1 MTSMFK
7 RSTGGLALRMKRY
20 AGRVAGVAA
29 LSLAASLALP
39 ALPAHAAESELRI
52 ASFRHPTTLDPLTGS
67 SGYDHTFLYPVYD
80 TLIGMDPATLEL
92 TPALAEKWSFP
103 DPKTLVLDLR
113 EGVKFHD
120 GTPFDAEA
128 AVFNLERARGGERSN
143 VKANLRAVERIEAT
157 GPLQVTL
164 HLKMPDISLPG
175 VLTDR
180 AGMMVSP
187 KAAQNGDGNLDRNPV
202 GTGPWKFGSWTS
214 NDTLVF
220 ERNEDYW
227 QDGVARIDALNF
239 VYVAD
244 VNTGLRSVI
253 AGQNDFV
260 YGLSPQQKTVID
272 RASNVVAVNAPTLQ
286 VNQFFVNYGKKP
298 LNDARVRKAV
308 NLAINRDQF
317 TKVTTLGLGKPASS
331 LFPEEY
337 WAHDAGIRYEHNV
350 ARAKELLAEAGYP
363 DGVTLSAVGLT
374 DQAWQQ
380 RQEVLISM
388 LAQAGIKLDVVR
400 LAPAAG
406 LARFFKEGNDDVFI
420 SLWTGR
426 ADPSTTFDGLFATQ
440 AFFNAGHVDV
450 TDGKLISAMEEARS
464 IVDREERVV
473 ALKKVQQI
481 LFENDLFTPLNF
493 ETQLIAHTDKL
504 EGFVPNL
511 LGKPRFDGAAFKK

>member
-1 MTSMFK
+1 MKSIFESSKGAFAHGLK
-7 RSTGGLALRMKRY
+7 RKMGRLAG
-20 AGRVAGVAA
+20 AAA
-29 LSLAASLALP
+29 LALAASFVLP
-39 ALPAHAAESELRI
+39 AAPAQAEELRV

-67 SGYDHTFLYPVYD
+67 SGYDHAFLYPVYD

-92 TPALAEKWSFP
+92 VPGLAEKWSFP

-113 EGVKFHD
+113 AGVKFHD

-128 AVFNLERARGGERSN
+128 ALFNLERARNGERSN
-143 VKANLRAVERIEAT
+143 VRATMKAVDRIEVT

-164 HLKMPDISLPG
+164 HLSMPDISLPG

-187 KAAQNGDGNLDRNPV
+187 KAAQAGESGLDRNPV

-220 ERNEDYW
+220 ERNADYW
-227 QDGVARIDALNF
+227 QDGVAGVDTLNF

-253 AGQNDFV
+253 AGQNHFV
-260 YGLSPQQKTVID
+260 YGLAPQQKSVID
-272 RASNVVAVNAPTLQ
+272 RANGVVAVSAPTLQ
-286 VNQFFVNYGKKP
+286 VNQFFVNYGKPP

-317 TKVTTLGLGKPASS
+317 TKVTTLGLGKPSSS

-337 WAHDAGIRYEHNV
+337 WAHDPSIKYEHNV
-350 ARAKELLAEAGYP
+350 ERAKELLAEAGYA
-363 DGVTLSAVGLT
+363 DGVTLSAVGLP

-388 LAQAGIKLDVVR
+388 LAEAGIKLDVVR
-400 LAPAAG
+400 LAPAAA

-426 ADPSTTFDGLFATQ
+426 ADPSTTFDGLFALQ

-450 TDGKLISAMEEARS
+450 TDGELIAAMEDARS
-464 IVDREERVV
+464 IVDREQRVP

-481 LFENDLFTPLNF
+481 LHDYDLFTPLNF

-504 EGFVPNL
+504 EGFTPNL
-511 LGKPRFDGAAFKK
+511 LGKPRFEGVVFKK

>member
-1 MTSMFK
+1 MTLLFK
-7 RSTGGLALRMKRY
+7 RQTGAFAQALKRR
-20 AGRVAGVAA
+20 AGRLAGVAA
-29 LSLAASLALP
+29 LALATTLVLP
-39 ALPAHAAESELRI
+39 AAPAHAAESELRV

-67 SGYDHTFLYPVYD
+67 SGYDHAFLYPVYD

-92 TPALAEKWSFP
+92 KPALAEKWTFT

-128 AVFNLERARGGERSN
+128 ALYNLERARAGERSN
-143 VKANLRAVERIEAT
+143 VKSTMKAVERIEVT
-157 GPLQVTL
+157 GPMQVTL
-164 HLKMPDISLPG
+164 HLNTPDISLPG

-187 KAAQNGDGNLDRNPV
+187 KAAESGDELDRNPV

-220 ERNEDYW
+220 QRNADYW
-227 QDGVARIDALNF
+227 QDGVANVDVLNF

-244 VNTGLRSVI
+244 VNTGLRSVV
-253 AGQNDFV
+253 AGQNHFV
-260 YGLSPQQKTVID
+260 YGLSPQQKSVVD
-272 RASNVVAVNAPTLQ
+272 RANNVVAVSAPTLQ

-298 LNDARVRKAV
+298 LSDARVREAV

-337 WAHDAGIRYEHNV
+337 WAHDPSIQYEHNV

-363 DGVTLSAVGLT
+363 DGVTLSAVGLP

-388 LAQAGIKLDVVR
+388 LAQAGINLDVVR
-400 LAPAAG
+400 LAPAAA
-406 LARFFKEGNDDVFI
+406 LSRFFRENNDDVFI

-426 ADPSTTFDGLFATQ
+426 ADPSTTFDGLFALE

-450 TDGKLISAMEEARS
+450 TDGELIKAMEEARS

-481 LFENDLFTPLNF
+481 LHDNDLFTPLNF
-493 ETQLIAHTDKL
+493 ETQLNAHTDKL

-511 LGKPRFDGAAFKK
+511 LGKPRFDGVAFKE